1 MAFEP
6 LRYRDHSYDPR
17 ILAAP
22 LETMMLRVA
31 LATSSRNSAGA
42 GFAQV
47 FLLDYEAVN
56 RDRARR
62 VHSIASEGGPHGRVC
77 SCGLVLGDGD
87 PVTTDGHL
95 DTDRWEPVS
104 AVVVVHEDARGRE
117 RFAAVCHRCG
127 WAATAWS
134 LQTACTHVDDHACG
148 DEWARGASTAGVRAH
163 LHL

>member
-1 MAFEP
+1 MPMQFEP

-31 LATSSRNSAGA
+31 LATSSRGSAGA

-62 VHSIASEGGPHGRVC
+62 VHSIASEGGAHGRVC

-87 PVTTDGHL
+87 PVTTAGHL
-95 DTDRWEPVS
+95 DTESWEPTP

-127 WAATAWS
+127 WAGTAWS
-134 LQTACTHVDDHACG
+134 LDTAHASVDDHPCAAAEG
-148 DEWARGASTAGVRAH
+148 LRAGAAG
-163 LHL
+163 